1 MRFSFYVRQFEES
14 AYVCLSKESFFKLGI
29 FHTTFLCKYVLF
41 SVGYVGPSCSG
52 VCEVNPCSNGAHC
65 VENPLS
71 QRGYS
76 CKCNSS
82 EYSGTLNNDFSAFA
96 CDYVCLYL

>member
-1 MRFSFYVRQFEES
+1 MV
-14 AYVCLSKESFFKLGI
+14 
-29 FHTTFLCKYVLF
+29 
-41 SVGYVGPSCSG
+41 SVGYVGASCVG

-82 EYSGTLNNDFSAFA
+82 EYSGRVH
-96 CDYVCLYL
+96 DYNFNTCVLELVFLPLLLM

>member
-1 MRFSFYVRQFEES
+1 MMVF
-14 AYVCLSKESFFKLGI
+14 
-29 FHTTFLCKYVLF
+29 
-41 SVGYVGPSCSG
+41 VGYVGPSCIG
-52 VCEVNPCSNGAHC
+52 VCEVNPCSSGAHC

-82 EYSGTLNNDFSAFA
+82 EYSGTVNNSVFNSVAAECVF
-96 CDYVCLYL
+96 

>member
-1 MRFSFYVRQFEES
+1 MY
-14 AYVCLSKESFFKLGI
+14 LSKELCSELGI
-29 FHTTFLCKYVLF
+29 LYSTLLFKYVMF
-41 SVGYVGPSCSG
+41 SVGYVGPSCIG

-76 CKCNSS
+76 CECNSS
-82 EYSGTLNNDFSAFA
+82 EYSGTLHNNFNTFAFDF
-96 CDYVCLYL
+96 VCLCL